1 MESNAFRK
9 RISLQIALIVLL
21 AAALRVV
28 VLQLDKLDCY
38 AEPYIRWN
46 RGFVCDMGF
55 FVMPVLLLAALLLAV
70 IPFMFLAEKR
80 DQIALAAALIVV
92 PVAANALL
100 RVVEFF
106 LLSCTEIDYDD
117 ADSLCLEWA
126 VQAGILAVPT
136 LLAVLF
142 LALKGWKLL
151 VVPARLREVG

>member
-1 MESNAFRK
+1 MESNAFGK
-9 RISLQIALIVLL
+9 RISLQIALIVLI
-21 AAALRVV
+21 AVALRVV

-55 FVMPVLLLAALLLAV
+55 FVMPVLLLAAFLLAV
-70 IPFMFLAEKR
+70 IPFIVLAEKR
-80 DQIALAAALIVV
+80 EQFALAAALIIV

-100 RVVEFF
+100 RVAEFF
-106 LLSCTEIDYDD
+106 LLSCTEIDYDA

-142 LALKGWKLL
+142 LAFKGWKLL
-151 VVPARLREVG
+151 VRPARLREAG

>member
-1 MESNAFRK
+1 MESNAFGK
-9 RISLQIALIVLL
+9 RISVQIALIVLL
-21 AAALRVV
+21 ATALRVV
-28 VLQLDKLDCY
+28 VLELDRLDCY
-38 AEPYIRWN
+38 SEPYIRWN

-80 DQIALAAALIVV
+80 DQITLAAALIIV

-100 RVVEFF
+100 RVAEFF
-106 LLSCTEIDYDD
+106 LLSCTEVDYDD
-117 ADSLCLEWA
+117 ADSLCLEWV

-142 LALKGWKLL
+142 LAIKGWKLL
-151 VVPARLREVG
+151 VGPVRLREVG

>member
-1 MESNAFRK
+1 MESNAFGK
-9 RISLQIALIVLL
+9 RISVQIALIVVL

-28 VLQLDKLDCY
+28 VLQLDKLDCFS
-38 AEPYIRWN
+38 EPYIRWN

-55 FVMPVLLLAALLLAV
+55 FVMPVLLVAALLLAV

-106 LLSCTEIDYDD
+106 LLSCTENDYDD

-142 LALKGWKLL
+142 LAFKGWKLL
-151 VVPARLREVG
+151 VGPARLREVG